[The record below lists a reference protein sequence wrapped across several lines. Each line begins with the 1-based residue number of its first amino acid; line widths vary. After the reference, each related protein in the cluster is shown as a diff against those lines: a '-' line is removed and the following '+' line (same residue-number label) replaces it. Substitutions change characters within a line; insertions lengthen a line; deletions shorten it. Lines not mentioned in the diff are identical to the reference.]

1 MLDNVNM
8 DQLMSMALTNR
19 KVVEFS
25 QEDDPFA
32 QNKDKIVKITGKRG
46 KKKSEDA
53 VQREE
58 REREIKV
65 LLSQPDQTDM
75 ALATKLAKQ
84 SRLQAKEVSN
94 KDMAKLRMLRDKAEK
109 EESSSSSAGTVKLSG
124 VINAEVP

>member
-65 LLSQPDQTDM
+65 LLAQPDQTDM

>member
-109 EESSSSSAGTVKLSG
+109 EESSSSSSGTVKLSG